1 MPWYYAKGRCAILLG
16 KKVCHGV
23 PFCYMVRCATSRT
36 VIALQFVQCTAL
48 CVQDEEGEVREL
60 VVRCS
65 NASDVAKPKA
75 FIHWVSDPLHCEV
88 RLYETL

>member
-1 MPWYYAKGRCAILLG
+1 MPWYQY
-16 KKVCHGV
+16 
-23 PFCYMVRCATSRT
+23 YMMRCATSRT
-36 VIALQFVQCTAL
+36 AIALQFVQCTAL
-48 CVQDEEGEVREL
+48 CVQDEQGEVKEL

-65 NASDVAKPKA
+65 SASDVAKPKA